1 MLINSLLLIIFI
13 LRSVDYCLYVCTY
26 EYIHMCISCYIHVC
40 ACLCGPVHANINS
53 THRWACLIYVRIN
66 ISRYVLVQFQH
77 MPVEDFALNMDI
89 KLGID

>member
-13 LRSVDYCLYVCTY
+13 LRSDAYCLFVCMY
-26 EYIHMCISCYIHVC
+26 ISCYIHIC
-40 ACLCGPVHANINS
+40 ACLCGSVHANINS

-66 ISRYVLVQFQH
+66 IPRYIHIQFQH
-77 MPVEDFALNMDI
+77 MPVEVFALNMDL